1 MKKLP
6 FLMLIIVLS
15 ASSCQKHLERE
26 YAKRMIINSEN
37 YPIKQNYEITKSY
50 IKDMNTTGRGVSIVL
65 GEDEFKEKE
74 KTIEQFKDMGLLL
87 LNELPHREERTAF
100 LLGTT
105 VRTWTSVEVSLTET
119 GNKYLVQKKAS
130 SFIVNLW
137 ETDINEITGIQ
148 EMQDQKTASV
158 EYTISNKNI
167 TPFGS
172 VFSDKNKVR
181 QKSAIFSLYDDG
193 WRLQ

>member
-1 MKKLP
+1 MRKII
-6 FLMLIIVLS
+6 FLLLIIALS
-15 ASSCQKHLERE
+15 ATSCQNHLERE
-26 YAKRMIINSEN
+26 DAKKMIVNSEN

-50 IKDMNTTGRGVSIVL
+50 IKDMNTEGRGVSIVL

-74 KTIEQFKDMGLLL
+74 KTIEQFKEMGLLT
-87 LNELPHREERTAF
+87 LNEVPQREETTAF

-119 GNKYLVQKKAS
+119 GNKYLAQKKEN
-130 SFIVNLW
+130 SFEVNLW

-148 EMQDQKTASV
+148 EMQDQKAATV

-181 QKSAIFSLYDDG
+181 QKSANFSLYDDG